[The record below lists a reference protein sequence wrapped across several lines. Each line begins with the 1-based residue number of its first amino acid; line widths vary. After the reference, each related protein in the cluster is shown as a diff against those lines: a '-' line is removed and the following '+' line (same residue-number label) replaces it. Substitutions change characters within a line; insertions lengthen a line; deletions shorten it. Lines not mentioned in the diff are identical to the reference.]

1 MMSMNL
7 KEKGFTILEVLI
19 GVVILGIGLLGLIEM
34 QVAAVT
40 GNTSANLMSVATTLA
55 QDQIEKLRNLSFT
68 DPNLADIVA
77 NNATLSN
84 PTNIASIDHADPNN
98 PIDDSGGTTGLRR
111 YLRFWNIADNTPI
124 TGVKTV
130 VVFVYWGTVN
140 GSTGLTQHRVMIPTT
155 QQP

>member
-1 MMSMNL
+1 MSMNL

-77 NNATLSN
+77 NNATLGN
-84 PTNIASIDHADPNN
+84 PPNIASIDHADPNN

-140 GSTGLTQHRVMIPTT
+140 GATGLTQHRVMIPTT